1 METLVNTSNY
11 QKLLNWN
18 NDLSDAL
25 IPNTVIL
32 ALYILL
38 AIGGNGVVLYIYKVR
53 MEGNFTNRY
62 FVPILA
68 ATDLLAATV
77 CSSFQIAANL
87 MQVIFFNTYLCKI
100 WTLSAFTTYLSV
112 LILLIIAVQRYL
124 KVIKR
129 AGRQMDLKFNR
140 VALLCAFVVSALMAA
155 PTMIFYGAVPV
166 LSRDGFSIQ
175 GMRCS
180 IIDGD
185 NKVWFIIYGSV
196 LGLLAIMII
205 IILTGVYMRI
215 GWVIFRQ
222 MKLNKKYS
230 KENAI
235 TTKESTDRDFTSSTM
250 EKEHHANLEGNN
262 ICMETTKHETEA
274 NHQQNI
280 NISGSTESTS
290 MDKTKTS
297 QHGKINK
304 RIMHK
309 FTLMFMLI
317 TFIFVICYT
326 PKLVIL
332 FVEALNPTFW
342 EDLNDMGRAALLFV
356 YNMYVI
362 NNISNPFV
370 YAFLDRKFKT
380 ELKKLCCCCS

>member
-1 METLVNTSNY
+1 
-11 QKLLNWN
+11 
-18 NDLSDAL
+18 
-25 IPNTVIL
+25 
-32 ALYILL
+32 
-38 AIGGNGVVLYIYKVR
+38 

-235 TTKESTDRDFTSSTM
+235 TTKESTDRDSLRRQWKKSIM
-250 EKEHHANLEGNN
+250 QIWK
-262 ICMETTKHETEA
+262 ETTFVWKR
-274 NHQQNI
+274 QNMKRRQII
-280 NISGSTESTS
+280 N
-290 MDKTKTS
+290 KTS
-297 QHGKINK
+297 
-304 RIMHK
+304 
-309 FTLMFMLI
+309 
-317 TFIFVICYT
+317 IFQG
-326 PKLVIL
+326 
-332 FVEALNPTFW
+332 ALKVLRW
-342 EDLNDMGRAALLFV
+342 IKQKQV
-356 YNMYVI
+356 NM
-362 NNISNPFV
+362 
-370 YAFLDRKFKT
+370 AR
-380 ELKKLCCCCS
+380 